1 MSLLFALFVISV
13 VLLFAIGI
21 YSLIVTTNL
30 IRILVSIEILTKG
43 VTLLMI
49 GAGYLTGKM
58 VEAEAYVITII
69 VIEVVLLAIATG
81 IVLGVY
87 RENGEIY
94 VRGIKNLKG

>member
-1 MSLLFALFVISV
+1 MSLLLALFLISI

-21 YSLIVTTNL
+21 YSLLVTTNL

-49 GAGYLTGKM
+49 AAGYATGKM

-69 VIEVVLLAIATG
+69 VIEVVLLAIATNRHRAWR
-81 IVLGVY
+81 IP
-87 RENGEIY
+87 RQW
-94 VRGIKNLKG
+94 